1 MVQDSWRARRGRGT
15 TVDTAIVSLG
25 RIVDGLAMETPTQ
38 VAHSLLARGLPHIEA
53 VAAQP
58 QPGHAF
64 NPPGRGQAPAGAAAT
79 CVGDSSSRLRLECC
93 GAGSSVQM
101 LFLYS
106 YLRPHPHTMDS
117 PRKRVAFAPG
127 HESVQQGPEG
137 ARWVDFQ
144 PPMTHVAPLEK
155 YHIDS
160 ALAAA
165 REHVRELERL
175 MEQEEQMAVE
185 PQGMPA
191 VQGMPP
197 SS

>member
-106 YLRPHPHTMDS
+106 YLRPHPLNLQLQ
-117 PRKRVAFAPG
+117 
-127 HESVQQGPEG
+127 SVENSKDGRSSNIIGLSHWLQ
-137 ARWVDFQ
+137 
-144 PPMTHVAPLEK
+144 HS
-155 YHIDS
+155 S
-160 ALAAA
+160 AL
-165 REHVRELERL
+165 RCY
-175 MEQEEQMAVE
+175 
-185 PQGMPA
+185 G
-191 VQGMPP
+191 
-197 SS
+197 